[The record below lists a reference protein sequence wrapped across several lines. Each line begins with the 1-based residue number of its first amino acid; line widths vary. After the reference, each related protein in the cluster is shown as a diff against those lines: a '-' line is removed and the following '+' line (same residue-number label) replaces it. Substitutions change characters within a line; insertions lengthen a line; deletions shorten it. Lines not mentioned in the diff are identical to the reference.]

1 MKKSAI
7 IIFQKNA
14 ELGKVKTRL
23 AKDLGDHKALEI
35 YKRLCDFTHEVCR
48 KVEVDKFL
56 YYSSYIPQEKPSFD
70 CYHFQVQRGISLGD
84 RMSNAFSDVFS
95 VGYQEVLIIGTDCA
109 EISPDAI
116 EDAFDQLGKK
126 EVVIGPAEDGG
137 YYLLG
142 MKSYF
147 PQVFK
152 DVNWSTAEVL
162 VQTRAN
168 LKSADISYAELAIKS
183 DIDTLEDWERLKSIL
198 SPSENE

>member
-84 RMSNAFSDVFS
+84 KCQMPFLMCF
-95 VGYQEVLIIGTDCA
+95 
-109 EISPDAI
+109 
-116 EDAFDQLGKK
+116 QL
-126 EVVIGPAEDGG
+126 
-137 YYLLG
+137 
-142 MKSYF
+142 
-147 PQVFK
+147 
-152 DVNWSTAEVL
+152 
-162 VQTRAN
+162 
-168 LKSADISYAELAIKS
+168 DI
-183 DIDTLEDWERLKSIL
+183 RRF
-198 SPSENE
+198 